1 MEKSKFHQSYD
12 GKPGKEKEMLPKPI
26 FERPD
31 KLSAKRLE
39 GKIAIITG
47 GDSGIGRATAIA
59 FAKEGA
65 DLALLY
71 LNEHED
77 ALFTKKR
84 VEEIGKRCL
93 TLDGDCGNRFFCNEA
108 IRQIIK
114 KYGYIDILVNNCGE
128 QRLHGNFEEI
138 SEVEIQKIFR
148 TNIFSYFFMT
158 QASLR
163 FMKEGANIINCA
175 SVVAYK
181 GSDDLIDYSAT
192 KGAVISFT
200 RSLAK
205 NLAKQKIRVNAVAP
219 GPIWTPLIPSTFTE
233 ERLKHFG
240 KDTFLERIGQPCEV
254 APSFVFLASED
265 ASYMTGQVLHP
276 NGGIPVNS

>member
-1 MEKSKFHQSYD
+1 MWES
-12 GKPGKEKEMLPKPI
+12 
-26 FERPD
+26 
-31 KLSAKRLE
+31 
-39 GKIAIITG
+39 
-47 GDSGIGRATAIA
+47 
-59 FAKEGA
+59 
-65 DLALLY
+65 
-71 LNEHED
+71 
-77 ALFTKKR
+77 
-84 VEEIGKRCL
+84 
-93 TLDGDCGNRFFCNEA
+93 FFCNEA

-114 KYGYIDILVNNCGE
+114 KFGHIDILVNNCGE
-128 QRLHGNFEEI
+128 QHLHREFEEI

-158 QASLR
+158 QEALK
-163 FMKEGANIINCA
+163 FMKEGGSIINCA

-181 GSDDLIDYSAT
+181 GSDDLIDYAST

-233 ERLKHFG
+233 ESLKHFG
-240 KDTFLERIGQPCEV
+240 EDTFLERIGQPCEV